1 MTDFVQFIVGT
12 YTDSPSI
19 SEGVECIMLD
29 PATGEIHR
37 DQRFVPQS
45 LLAHRNPS
53 YITSTKHGLYT
64 INEVERSNKPELT
77 FVNTNGS
84 NALPING
91 DYPCHL
97 DVHNR
102 LLAVANYGSGNVSI
116 YQLDEMGHPLDLMTE
131 LYVEGQGPNLDRQTS
146 PHAHQVTFLK
156 HTNQLAVV
164 DLGSDRVYLYD
175 YDYDYDYDKD
185 LYTFSLTQNIEMPA
199 GAGPRHLM
207 FNHDETLAYVVC
219 ELSETLVVLTKSDR
233 EWRPSQE
240 LKLLEN
246 ETTQEAAAAIRLSPD
261 QRFVYVSCRAQ
272 NKISVF
278 EQRRENV
285 VRLGTYDSGG
295 AFPRDFVLSLD
306 GQWLLAANQHSNSVV
321 SFRCDRETGAISPSG
336 FSCEVGSPVC
346 LIEKRHDESKS
357 SSLRSDSF

>member
-29 PATGEIHR
+29 PVTGELHR

-45 LLAHRNPS
+45 VLAHCNPS

-116 YQLDEMGHPLDLMTE
+116 YQLDEMGTPLDLMTE
-131 LYVEGQGPNLDRQTS
+131 LYVEGQGPNLGRQTS

-175 YDYDYDYDKD
+175 YNKD
-185 LYTFSLTQNIEMPA
+185 LSTFSLTQNIEMPA
-199 GAGPRHLM
+199 GSGPRHLM

-219 ELSETLVVLTKSDR
+219 ELSETLVVLTKSGR

-246 ETTQEAAAAIRLSPD
+246 ETTQEAAAAIRLSLD

-278 EQRRENV
+278 KRQGEEL
-285 VRLGTYDSGG
+285 VRAGTYYSGG
-295 AFPRDFVLSLD
+295 AFPRDFVLSQD
-306 GQWLLAANQHSNSVV
+306 GQWLLAANQHSNSIV
-321 SFRCDRETGAISPSG
+321 SFRCDRETGALSPSG
-336 FSCEVGSPVC
+336 YSCEVGSPVC
-346 LIEKRHDESKS
+346 LIEKRTS
-357 SSLRSDSF
+357 

>member
-1 MTDFVQFIVGT
+1 MLVTDFVQFIVGT

-19 SEGVECIMLD
+19 SEGVACIMLD
-29 PATGEIHR
+29 PATGELHR

-84 NALPING
+84 NALPISG

-116 YQLDEMGHPLDLMTE
+116 YQLDEMGNPLDLMTE

-175 YDYDYDYDKD
+175 YDKD

-199 GAGPRHLM
+199 GAGPRHLV

-219 ELSETLVVLTKSDR
+219 ELSETLVVMAKIGGLWTKN
-233 EWRPSQE
+233 QE
-240 LKLLEN
+240 LKLLGN
-246 ETTQEAAAAIRLSPD
+246 DVSQEAAAAIRLSPD

-295 AFPRDFVLSLD
+295 EFPRDFVLSHD
-306 GQWLLAANQHSNSVV
+306 GQWLLVAHQHSYSIV
-321 SFRCDRETGAISPSG
+321 SFRCNRETGAIYPSG
-336 FSCEVGSPVC
+336 YSCEVGSPVC
-346 LIEKRHDESKS
+346 LIEKRS
-357 SSLRSDSF
+357 S